1 METLANKYRPST
13 LEDVVEQPAV
23 INILQKQLETNQIKN
38 CYLLTGPAGVGK
50 TTIARIIAK
59 QLNKEIAPME
69 IDAASNNSIEDVRRI
84 ISDCQVKPLAGYY
97 KLYIL
102 DECHVLSNS
111 AWQGLL
117 KLIEEPPKNV
127 VFIFCTT
134 DPQKIPN
141 TILSRVQRFDLKRI
155 SVDGIVKRLDIILR
169 EETKTNYIKWNKDS
183 LTYIA
188 RLSEG
193 GLRSALSLV
202 DKCLSYSNELSIENI
217 SKVVG
222 NLSYE
227 DFFSLTDYIIGYK
240 ADDAIRLVETKYEQG
255 IELRQFIKNYLDFL
269 LDVCKYNTLN
279 NFDYLQ
285 IPITYKEKLDK
296 LCGSV
301 DKKFILQLLQNV
313 LELSTTIKW
322 ETNTRQLI
330 EMKLLLWCK
339 E

>member
-59 QLNKEIAPME
+59 QLNKEITPME

-169 EETKTNYIKWNKDS
+169 EETKANYIKWNKDS

-222 NLSYE
+222 NLNYE
-227 DFFSLTDYIIGYK
+227 DFFSLTDYIINYK
-240 ADDAIRLVETKYEQG
+240 ADDAIRLIETKYEQG

-285 IPITYKEKLDK
+285 IPITYKERLDK
-296 LCGSV
+296 LCRSV